1 MDVVIRHA
9 QHTAN
14 KHSRDNAFQ
23 EESGAVGLEAVNS
36 AHLFAAFGRQ
46 LPDPIKSR
54 VRPSPAGRD
63 RPVWRSQKNA
73 SLSAF
78 SLNALIDSSRS
89 TQKIKGPLPPSARRA
104 FPIGCLGGAHAIGV
118 GIAPQ
123 LDQGQRLGMLGLN
136 DSHFGIAPA
145 EAPIARCRRA
155 SPRLLVRSAPSPC
168 PAFFRSAARRHKEP
182 PPNSRST
189 GPRVHGSGSN
199 STRLCSRCAVSGRF
213 QAGSFR
219 VQPAESVKGC
229 PMRSIP
235 GVDPKPT
242 VTIVGFAASKLRLLR
257 CGGWY
262 LASGSRQETCGC
274 AYNRNDKRATQNQ

>member
-1 MDVVIRHA
+1 M
-9 QHTAN
+9 
-14 KHSRDNAFQ
+14 
-23 EESGAVGLEAVNS
+23 EES
-36 AHLFAAFGRQ
+36 
-46 LPDPIKSR
+46 
-54 VRPSPAGRD
+54 
-63 RPVWRSQKNA
+63 KNA

-145 EAPIARCRRA
+145 EAPIARCRHA

-189 GPRVHGSGSN
+189 GPRERIKQHKAVQSV
-199 STRLCSRCAVSGRF
+199 RCERPLS
-213 QAGSFR
+213 
-219 VQPAESVKGC
+219 
-229 PMRSIP
+229 
-235 GVDPKPT
+235 
-242 VTIVGFAASKLRLLR
+242 
-257 CGGWY
+257 
-262 LASGSRQETCGC
+262 SRQFQGSTG
-274 AYNRNDKRATQNQ
+274 